1 VSRRNEETA
10 VKCSLYFFAAGY
22 TPVTRHTMKQSIFSK
37 PLISVNAIFLIAIQA
52 INTPATAVI
61 VLFSSILSSTSA
73 SAQNVRT
80 FPDTAPRGKIVF
92 KSPPQIELDGK
103 ADMLSPGAR
112 IRDERGMLAMTGALQ
127 GKAFVV
133 NFKREASTGMV
144 HEVWILTAEE
154 QKVKRDGEK
163 K

>member
-1 VSRRNEETA
+1 
-10 VKCSLYFFAAGY
+10 
-22 TPVTRHTMKQSIFSK
+22 MKQFILSK
-37 PLISVNAIFLIAIQA
+37 TRTLSLATFLIALQS
-52 INTPATAVI
+52 INTPVAAIFGTI
-61 VLFSSILSSTSA
+61 SGLLFSQTSA
-73 SAQNVRT
+73 AQVVRT
-80 FPDTAPRGKIVF
+80 FPEAAVRGKIAF

-103 ADMLSPGAR
+103 ADRLSPGAR
-112 IRDERGMLAMTGALQ
+112 IRDERGMLAMTGALE

-154 QKVKRDGEK
+154 QKVKREGEK